1 MNLPNASDFPCP
13 VQHTPNK
20 KITCNLA
27 DRLAILRTLL
37 LRAPVTMLVLYNV
50 MICNSP
56 TLFSVLFLASM
67 GFVCAIIIIIIAFVT
82 EDVSAR

>member
-1 MNLPNASDFPCP
+1 MLGSPSP

-50 MICNSP
+50 DMQFTHIILR
-56 TLFSVLFLASM
+56 TVFGKH
-67 GFVCAIIIIIIAFVT
+67 GFRVRNNNNNKNGIF
-82 EDVSAR
+82 

>member
-56 TLFSVLFLASM
+56 TFSVLFLASM
-67 GFVCAIIIIIIAFVT
+67 GFVCAIIIIIIMVT
-82 EDVSAR
+82 LIL